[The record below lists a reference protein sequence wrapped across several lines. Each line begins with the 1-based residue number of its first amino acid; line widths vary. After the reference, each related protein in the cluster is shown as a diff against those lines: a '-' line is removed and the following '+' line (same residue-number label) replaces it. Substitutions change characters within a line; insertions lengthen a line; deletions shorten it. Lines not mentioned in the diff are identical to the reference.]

1 MSIARYSFRMGSFS
15 ILRTSTSGAPL
26 ISVIDDDESVRSS
39 LVLLL
44 RSRGFRS
51 QGYASGEAFLGVEDG
66 LSSQCLVVDVRL
78 KGMTGLAL
86 QACVRSQRPTI
97 PIILISAHR
106 DEEAERR
113 ALKAGALAFLIKPFS
128 EDTLLSS
135 IASAL
140 SQ

>member
-1 MSIARYSFRMGSFS
+1 MGSSS

-26 ISVIDDDESVRSS
+26 ISVVDDDESVRSS

-51 QGYASGEAFLGVEDG
+51 QGYASGEAFLGVDDG
-66 LSSQCLVVDVRL
+66 LGSQCLVVDVRL
-78 KGMTGLAL
+78 KGMTGLEL
-86 QACVRSQRPTI
+86 QACVGSLRRTI